1 MTFHQSSKAPLSW
14 RLNQIDVQEQSR
26 IKFVELDATS
36 PQWPIAEGSQD
47 LVLMSY
53 LCGSVPEEMIHLL
66 YQSLG

>member
-1 MTFHQSSKAPLSW
+1 
-14 RLNQIDVQEQSR
+14 VQEQTR

-66 YQSLG
+66 YESLG